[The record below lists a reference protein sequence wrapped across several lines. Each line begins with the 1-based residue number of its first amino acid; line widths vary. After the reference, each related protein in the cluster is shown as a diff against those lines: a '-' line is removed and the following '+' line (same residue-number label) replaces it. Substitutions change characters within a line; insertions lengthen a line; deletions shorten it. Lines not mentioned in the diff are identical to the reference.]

1 MSHHFLH
8 LLRRLWFVLFHTLGT
23 WIEQIRGPR
32 VLREIT
38 ERRAQIESL
47 TGLSTAGFVTVIY
60 CQERKYLCT
69 YTRWWVY
76 SRIVT
81 TYTVFSKVEGPAPAE
96 LVKACAL
103 ERTFPALVNPFTG
116 SFDKK
121 RAAIEA
127 YLDLVLVEAGIAH
140 S

>member
-1 MSHHFLH
+1 VSADLFHTP
-8 LLRRLWFVLFHTLGT
+8 RRWWFALFHTLGNV
-23 WIEQIRGPR
+23 IEQIRGPR

-60 CQERKYLCT
+60 CQERTYLCT

-76 SRIVT
+76 SRIIT

-127 YLDLVLVEAGIAH
+127 YLDLVLVEAGVVR